1 MVEQI
6 NAKQFDELLKGGKPV
21 VCDFFATWCGPCK
34 MLAPVIDAMSEKYGD
49 KAVFVKV
56 DIDENIE
63 LAARYGIMS
72 IPLVGVFKGGELVE
86 KSLGYTSQSQ
96 TEDFLNKVL

>member
-1 MVEQI
+1 M
-6 NAKQFDELLKGGKPV
+6 AKVIKEDEFNKLIVSGKPV

-34 MLAPVIDAMSEKYGD
+34 MLAPVIEEVEEGMAD

-56 DIDENIE
+56 DIDESFP

-72 IPLVGVFKGGELVE
+72 VPYVAIFKAGELVD
-86 KSLGYTSQSQ
+86 KFIGYSSKEEVEEFVTKN
-96 TEDFLNKVL
+96 F

>member
-6 NAKQFDELLKGGKPV
+6 DIQKFDELLKGDKPV

-34 MLAPVIDAMSEKYGD
+34 MLAPVMDEVSENNAD
-49 KAVFVKV
+49 KAIFVKV
-56 DIDENIE
+56 DIDKNME

-72 IPLVGVFKGGELVE
+72 IPLVGVFKGGELIE
-86 KSLGYTSQSQ
+86 KSLGYMTKD
-96 TEDFLNKVL
+96 EAEEFLAANL